1 MLTDATSR
9 DRLFFQQQRALLGSA
24 EKAEIEAAT
33 LFEDLRLRLE
43 ELDELAESVDLE
55 RDGADIRHRYSGE
68 PHAWMQQQLGDHVR
82 AARAGAE
89 RLQVAAEDLEQVADD
104 AGLARVARIARGYL
118 ALAAEARRV
127 AATHR
132 PGADLA
138 QVDWSRVDVI
148 ADGVR
153 RLQAIDEAEQ
163 RDRTRLTLQ
172 DHDRQQAQLRA
183 AGLGELAGRI
193 EADPGIQAALQEM
206 RTYVAA

>member
-1 MLTDATSR
+1 M
-9 DRLFFQQQRALLGSA
+9 
-24 EKAEIEAAT
+24 
-33 LFEDLRLRLE
+33 
-43 ELDELAESVDLE
+43 
-55 RDGADIRHRYSGE
+55 
-68 PHAWMQQQLGDHVR
+68 
-82 AARAGAE
+82 
-89 RLQVAAEDLEQVADD
+89 AAEDLQQAAND

-118 ALAAEARRV
+118 ALAAEARHV

-172 DHDRQQAQLRA
+172 DHDRQQAQLRV

-193 EADPGIQAALQEM
+193 EADPSIQLAIRHMRIYALVV
-206 RTYVAA
+206 THA